1 MSTTISGYE
10 FRDLSIFSLEV
21 PIIVHAN
28 TGIQPPKAPESWT
41 EIPLKAERPV
51 PVRCAVSVSW
61 HILHPLKR
69 PDSRYQV
76 TLPSSVTFSRSS
88 AIPYFVVFTTT
99 PRSPSLTQEIAAD
112 ASISVSLIRQ
122 ITVTEQAG
130 LPPTPPNSPSNEELD
145 SPIGNGT
152 FNKGRLL
159 RKVTRGLPRQP
170 SSRSMSFDSREK
182 PLPVLP
188 TQTFM
193 ETRQIRSD
201 MCIGF
206 QKKPRF
212 QCEAG
217 SHPPLDAQLSLP
229 DGLFKTKISLSDDM
243 IPCIDWY
250 GLLVKVRL
258 IFLYI

>member
-1 MSTTISGYE
+1 M
-10 FRDLSIFSLEV
+10 
-21 PIIVHAN
+21 
-28 TGIQPPKAPESWT
+28 
-41 EIPLKAERPV
+41 
-51 PVRCAVSVSW
+51 
-61 HILHPLKR
+61 KR
-69 PDSRYQV
+69 SDRRHQV

-99 PRSPSLTQEIAAD
+99 PRSSSLTQEIAAD

-130 LPPTPPNSPSNEELD
+130 LPPTPPTSPSNEELE
-145 SPIGNGT
+145 SPNAGGN

-159 RKVTRGLPRQP
+159 RKVAWGLPRQP
-170 SSRSMSFDSREK
+170 PTRSMSIDSREK
-182 PLPVLP
+182 PLPELP
-188 TQTFM
+188 TQTFLEM
-193 ETRQIRSD
+193 RLIRND

-217 SHPPLDAQLSLP
+217 AHPPLDAQLSLP
-229 DGLFKTKISLSDDM
+229 DGLYKAKISLSDDM
-243 IPCIDWY
+243 IPCMDWY

-258 IFLYI
+258 VSSSVIDILTKLCSIIWMSPY